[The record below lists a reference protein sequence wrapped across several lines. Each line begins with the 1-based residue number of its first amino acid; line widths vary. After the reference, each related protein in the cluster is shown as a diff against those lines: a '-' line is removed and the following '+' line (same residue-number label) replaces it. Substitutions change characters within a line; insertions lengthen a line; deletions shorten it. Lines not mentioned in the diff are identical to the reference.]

1 MFGLAP
7 HGTGGKAGKQDN
19 NIRRTVGRERVETRH
34 TETYLHLKA
43 DTNEVRAT
51 VPRYAKQPADLKRG
65 KLENVG
71 KNLVTQSQTQLR
83 FAAASAITCHG
94 QRVRETEREQSRVVR
109 GLGGTRELRLLK
121 DMWHLAWIVQRA
133 EKYLHILK
141 CKQSTRR
148 AAAEGGWR
156 GEEGPGRQ
164 AGGQELP

>member
-1 MFGLAP
+1 MREMFGLAP

-94 QRVRETEREQSRVVR
+94 QRVRERAEQSSK
-109 GLGGTRELRLLK
+109 G
-121 DMWHLAWIVQRA
+121 
-133 EKYLHILK
+133 
-141 CKQSTRR
+141 
-148 AAAEGGWR
+148 
-156 GEEGPGRQ
+156 
-164 AGGQELP
+164 AGGNEGIASPEGHVALGVDRATR